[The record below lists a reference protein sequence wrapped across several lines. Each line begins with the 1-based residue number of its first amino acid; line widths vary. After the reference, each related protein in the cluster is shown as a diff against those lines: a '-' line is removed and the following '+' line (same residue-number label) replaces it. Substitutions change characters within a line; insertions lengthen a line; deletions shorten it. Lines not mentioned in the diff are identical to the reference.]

1 MPMETAQ
8 VTTADL
14 PGGWTRKVRTTASF
28 LPSIQKPE
36 SSLDQRATVHNLF
49 SSEAVIL
56 SSPFPLTNVSSSAGL
71 LIFRKRERKAAAQ
84 TLDILVPVIYI
95 YLYMLQTLLVYLH
108 LHVNAERLRKR
119 RYLFSTEDTHT
130 EVCLQKLQ
138 KHWHSSST
146 LHCALPRLT
155 FSTRP
160 SAGNIR

>member
-36 SSLDQRATVHNLF
+36 SSLDQTATVHNLF
-49 SSEAVIL
+49 SSEAAML
-56 SSPFPLTNVSSSAGL
+56 SSPFPLTNVSSLAGL
-71 LIFRKRERKAAAQ
+71 LIFRKREKKAAAQ

-95 YLYMLQTLLVYLH
+95 YYKPCWFICICMWMQ
-108 LHVNAERLRKR
+108 NAYIKGVICSALKTCIQKSVCKSCR
-119 RYLFSTEDTHT
+119 STGIAPA
-130 EVCLQKLQ
+130 
-138 KHWHSSST
+138 